1 MSPQQNPGAKY
12 PLASVNP
19 ATSEVVHIWQPDTG
33 EDVRRKIASASHAF
47 EVWRRSDTAQ
57 RAGCLSRAAGIL
69 ESKKHHLA
77 GLMAIEMGKP
87 LVQGVSEVEKCALVC
102 RYYASCGPSFLTP
115 RMMETGASRSY
126 AVPLP
131 LGVVYAVMP
140 WNFPFW
146 QFFRFAAPAV
156 MAGNGIILK
165 HSPGVTGCAMEIGGI
180 LQGAGLPPGLPEVLL
195 VPGERVAEV
204 SAQVISSETVR
215 GVTLTGS
222 TGAGRA
228 VAELAGRAVKKCVL
242 ELGGSD
248 PAIILDDAD
257 LKSAAASTAFSRLIN
272 GGQNCIASKRILV
285 HRSVHERFLELFTM
299 EMESAVMGDPLA
311 PGSTLGPMARF
322 DLRDEL
328 HRQVEESVA
337 MGARLVTGGSVPD
350 LPGAFYPPTIL
361 DGVSCG
367 MPVFDEETFGPVA
380 AVLSVDSEE
389 EAVALASKT
398 PYGLGASVYTA
409 DPVRGERIALELDA
423 GACFVNT
430 FARSDPRLPFG
441 GTKLSGYG
449 RELSQEGLMEFVN
462 LKTVYIAGD

>member
-1 MSPQQNPGAKY
+1 
-12 PLASVNP
+12 
-19 ATSEVVHIWQPDTG
+19 
-33 EDVRRKIASASHAF
+33 
-47 EVWRRSDTAQ
+47 
-57 RAGCLSRAAGIL
+57 
-69 ESKKHHLA
+69 
-77 GLMAIEMGKP
+77 MAMEMGKP
-87 LVQGVSEVEKCALVC
+87 ILQGVSEVEKCALVC
-102 RYYASCGPSFLTP
+102 RYYATLGPSMLVP
-115 RMMETGASRSY
+115 RMIETGALRSY

-165 HSPGVTGCAMEIGGI
+165 HSPNVTGCAMEIGGI
-180 LQGAGLPPGLPEVLL
+180 LQDAGLPTGLPEVLL
-195 VPGERVAEV
+195 IPGERVALV

-248 PAIILDDAD
+248 PAIILEDAD
-257 LKSAAASTAFSRLIN
+257 LQAAAASTAFSRLIN

-285 HRSVHERFLELFTM
+285 HRAVYDRFLELFTE
-299 EMESAVMGDPLA
+299 EMSSAVMGDPLA
-311 PGSTLGPMARF
+311 SGTTLGPMARH
-322 DLRDEL
+322 DLRDDL

-337 MGARLVTGGSVPD
+337 MGARPLTGGFVPD
-350 LPGAFYPPTIL
+350 LPGAFYPPTVL
-361 DGVSCG
+361 DSVSSG
-367 MPVFDEETFGPVA
+367 MPVWDEETFGPVA
-380 AVLSVDSEE
+380 AVRSVGSEE
-389 EAVALASKT
+389 EAVSEASGT
-398 PYGLGASVYTA
+398 AFGLGASIYCA
-409 DPVRGERIALELDA
+409 DPARGERIVLELDA

-430 FARSDPRLPFG
+430 FTRSDPRLPFG

-449 RELSQEGLMEFVN
+449 RELSIEGLMEFVN